1 MSCTYLAHYELESVS
16 FIIIIISTII
26 IIIIVVVVVVIIIVI
41 IIIIIITIIIII
53 IVVIIIIEILG
64 LVAGWGPAGLDKQ
77 RRRNSGG
84 VLHSAH

>member
-26 IIIIVVVVVVIIIVI
+26 IIIVVVVVVVIIIII

-64 LVAGWGPAGLDKQ
+64 SVAGWGPAGLDKQ